1 METDPAVKLKI
12 YMLRF
17 LSLALLLAGAL
28 RADTVLVLSFFN
40 HAKSANLDWVGE
52 SIAQSVRDG
61 LASEGVLVLE
71 RADRLEAYRRLSLR
85 PGAELTH
92 ASILKIGESLDASQV
107 IYGYFELLPPEAGNA
122 QSKGSLRITARI
134 LDVKHTRQG
143 PAYSELGALEDL
155 GSLAVHLGWQT
166 LQFLNPKSAPN
177 ERAFMSARPPVR
189 LDAVESYV
197 RGLLSTS
204 PEQRHR
210 YFTQAARLDE
220 HYSQPCFQLGKTFW
234 EKKDYKVAAGWL
246 ERVARSDPRYLE
258 AQFFLGLSR
267 FANGD
272 FKGAEESFQLVSAAI
287 PLNEVYNDLGVVQA
301 QRQDY
306 TAAAASFR
314 KALEGDDADPDYH
327 YNLGAAL
334 WHAGQY
340 TAAAESLRA
349 VLARNAADND
359 ATTLLG
365 RALKGEGPRPGDTKS
380 DGKPRLKT
388 NYEEAAYRQLQAE
401 LGVKK

>member
-1 METDPAVKLKI
+1 MPRI
-12 YMLRF
+12 
-17 LSLALLLAGAL
+17 LSLVLLCAGIL
-28 RADTVLVLSFFN
+28 RADTALVLSFFN
-40 HAKSANLDWVGE
+40 HSKSANLDWVGE
-52 SIAQSVRDG
+52 SIAQSVRDA

-71 RADRLEAYRRLSLR
+71 REERLEAYRRLSLR

-92 ASILKIGESLDASQV
+92 ASVLKIGESLDASQV
-107 IYGYFELLPPEAGNA
+107 VYGFYEVLPVESGNP
-122 QSKGSLRITARI
+122 QSKGSLRITARV

-143 PAYSELGALEDL
+143 AVYSEVGALEDL
-155 GSLAVHLGWQT
+155 GSLSAHLGWQT
-166 LQFLNPKSAPN
+166 LHWLRPKDAPN
-177 ERAFMSARPPVR
+177 ERQFMLARPAVR

-204 PEQRHR
+204 AEQRHR

-220 HYSQPCFQLGKTFW
+220 HYSQPCFQLGKIFW

-246 ERVARSDPRYLE
+246 ARVARSDPHYLE

-272 FKGAEESFQLVSAAI
+272 FKGAEESFQLVAAAI

-306 TAAAASFR
+306 AAAVASFR

-327 YNLGAAL
+327 FNLGAAL
-334 WHAGQY
+334 WRAGQY
-340 TAAAESLRA
+340 AQAADSFRA
-349 VLARNAADND
+349 VLVRNSSDTE
-359 ATTLLG
+359 ATALLG
-365 RALKGEGPRPGDTKS
+365 RALKNEGPRPGDTKS
-380 DGKPRLKT
+380 DGNARLKS

-401 LGVKK
+401 LGIKK

>member
-1 METDPAVKLKI
+1 MRRI
-12 YMLRF
+12 
-17 LSLALLLAGAL
+17 LSLVLLCAGVL
-28 RADTVLVLSFFN
+28 RADTALVLSFFN
-40 HAKSANLDWVGE
+40 HSKSANLDWVGE
-52 SIAQSVRDG
+52 SIAQSVRDA

-71 RADRLEAYRRLSLR
+71 REERLEAYRRLSLR

-107 IYGYFELLPPEAGNA
+107 VYGFYEVLPAESGNP
-122 QSKGSLRITARI
+122 QSKGSLRITARV

-143 PAYSELGALEDL
+143 AVYSEVGALEDL
-155 GSLAVHLGWQT
+155 GTLSAHLGWQT
-166 LQFLNPKSAPN
+166 LHWLNPKAAPN
-177 ERAFMSARPPVR
+177 EREFMLARPAVR

-220 HYSQPCFQLGKTFW
+220 HYSSPCFQLGKTFW

-246 ERVARSDPRYLE
+246 ERVARSDPHYLE

-272 FKGAEESFQLVSAAI
+272 FKGAEECFALVAAAL

-306 TAAAASFR
+306 AAAAVSFR

-327 YNLGAAL
+327 FNLGAAL
-334 WHAGQY
+334 WRAGQY
-340 TAAAESLRA
+340 TAAADSFRA
-349 VLARNAADND
+349 VLVRNSADAE
-359 ATTLLG
+359 ATALLG
-365 RALKGEGPRPGDTKS
+365 RALKSEGPRPGDTKP
-380 DGKPRLKT
+380 DGKARLKS

-401 LGVKK
+401 LGIKK

>member
-1 METDPAVKLKI
+1 
-12 YMLRF
+12 
-17 LSLALLLAGAL
+17 LSFALLFAGAL
-28 RADTVLVLSFFN
+28 RADTALVLSFFN

-52 SIAQSVRDG
+52 SIAQSVRDS
-61 LASEGVLVLE
+61 LASEGILVLDRE
-71 RADRLEAYRRLSLR
+71 DRLEAYRRLSLR

-107 IYGYFELLPPEAGNA
+107 VYGYYELLPAEPGNA

-134 LDVKHTRQG
+134 LDLKHTRQG
-143 PAYSELGALEDL
+143 GAYSELGALEDL
-155 GSLAVHLGWQT
+155 GSLATHLGWQT
-166 LQFLNPKSAPN
+166 LEWLNPQGAPG
-177 ERAFMSARPPVR
+177 EREFMNARPAVR

-220 HYSQPCFQLGKTFW
+220 HYSQPCFQLGKSFW

-246 ERVARSDPRYLE
+246 ARVARSDPHYLE

-272 FKGAEESFQLVSAAI
+272 FKGAEESFQLVAAAV

-306 TAAAASFR
+306 VSAAASFR

-327 YNLGAAL
+327 FNLGAAL
-334 WHAGQY
+334 WRAAQY
-340 TAAAESLRA
+340 SAAADSFRA
-349 VLARNAADND
+349 VLARNAADNE
-359 ATTLLG
+359 ATILLG
-365 RALKGEGPRPGDTKS
+365 RTLKKEAPRPGDTQP

-388 NYEEAAYRQLQAE
+388 NYEEAAFRQLQAE
-401 LGVKK
+401 LGIKK

>member
-1 METDPAVKLKI
+1 MRRI
-12 YMLRF
+12 
-17 LSLALLLAGAL
+17 LSLALLFAGAL
-28 RADTVLVLSFFN
+28 RADTALVLSFFN
-40 HAKSANLDWVGE
+40 HATSANLDWVGE
-52 SIAQSVRDG
+52 SIAQSVRDS
-61 LASEGVLVLE
+61 LASEGILVLDRE
-71 RADRLEAYRRLSLR
+71 DRLEAYRRLSLR

-107 IYGYFELLPPEAGNA
+107 IYGYYELLPAEPGNA

-134 LDVKHTRQG
+134 LDLKHTRQG
-143 PAYSELGALEDL
+143 GIYSEVGALEDL
-155 GSLAVHLGWQT
+155 GWLALEW
-166 LQFLNPKSAPN
+166 LNPQGAPG
-177 ERAFMSARPPVR
+177 EREFMSARPAVR

-220 HYSQPCFQLGKTFW
+220 HYSQPCFQLGKSFW
-234 EKKDYKVAAGWL
+234 EKKDYKVDAGWL
-246 ERVARSDPRYLE
+246 ARVARSDPHYLE

-272 FKGAEESFQLVSAAI
+272 FKGAEESFQLVAAAV
-287 PLNEVYNDLGVVQA
+287 PLNEVYNDLGVVQE

-306 TAAAASFR
+306 VAAAASFR

-327 YNLGAAL
+327 FNLGAAL
-334 WHAGQY
+334 WRAAQY
-340 TAAAESLRA
+340 SAAADSFRA
-349 VLARNAADND
+349 VLARNAADNE
-359 ATTLLG
+359 ATILLG
-365 RALKGEGPRPGDTKS
+365 RTLKKEGPRPGDTKP

-388 NYEEAAYRQLQAE
+388 NYEEAAFRQLQAE
-401 LGVKK
+401 LGIKK

>member
-1 METDPAVKLKI
+1 MRRI
-12 YMLRF
+12 
-17 LSLALLLAGAL
+17 LSLALLFAGAL

-40 HAKSANLDWVGE
+40 YATSANLGWRGE
-52 SIAQSVRDG
+52 TIAQSERDS
-61 LASEGVLVLE
+61 LASEGILVLDRE
-71 RADRLEAYRRLSLR
+71 DRLEAYRRLSLR

-107 IYGYFELLPPEAGNA
+107 VYGFYELLPAEPGKE
-122 QSKGSLRITARI
+122 QSQGSLRITARI
-134 LDVKHTRQG
+134 LDLKHTRQG
-143 PAYSELGALEDL
+143 AIYSELGALEDL

-166 LQFLNPKSAPN
+166 LQWLNPKAAPD
-177 ERAFMSARPPVR
+177 EREFMKARPAVR

-210 YFTQAARLDE
+210 YFTQAARLDA

-234 EKKDYKVAAGWL
+234 ENKDYKVAAGWL
-246 ERVARSDPRYLE
+246 ERVARADPHYLE
-258 AQFFLGLSR
+258 AQFFLGLCR

-272 FKGAEESFQLVSAAI
+272 FKGAEQSFRLVAAAV

-301 QRQDY
+301 QLQDY
-306 TAAAASFR
+306 VAAAASFR

-327 YNLGAAL
+327 FNLGAAL
-334 WHAGQY
+334 WRAGQY
-340 TAAAESLRA
+340 TAAADSFRA
-349 VLARNAADND
+349 ALARNSADNE

-365 RALKGEGPRPGDTKS
+365 RTLKKEAARPVDTRP

-388 NYEEAAYRQLQAE
+388 NYDEAAFRQLQAE
-401 LGVKK
+401 LGIKR

>member
-1 METDPAVKLKI
+1 MRRI
-12 YMLRF
+12 
-17 LSLALLLAGAL
+17 LSLALLFTGAL
-28 RADTVLVLSFFN
+28 RADTALVLSFFN
-40 HAKSANLDWVGE
+40 HSQSANIEWVGE
-52 SIAQSVRDG
+52 SIAQSVRDA
-61 LASEGVLVLE
+61 LASEGVLVLARE
-71 RADRLEAYRRLSLR
+71 DRLEAYRRLSLR

-107 IYGYFELLPPEAGNA
+107 IYGFYELLPADPGNP

-143 PAYSELGALEDL
+143 AGYSELGALEDL
-155 GSLAVHLGWQT
+155 GRLATHLGWQT
-166 LQFLNPKSAPN
+166 LQWLNPKAAPD
-177 ERAFMSARPPVR
+177 EREFMKQRPAVR

-204 PEQRHR
+204 PEQRHH
-210 YFTQAARLDE
+210 YFTQAARLDAQ
-220 HYSQPCFQLGKTFW
+220 YSQPCFELGRIYW
-234 EKKDYKVAAGWL
+234 DKKDYKVAAGWL
-246 ERVARSDPRYLE
+246 ERVARSDTHYLE

-272 FKGAEESFQLVSAAI
+272 FKGAELSFQTVAETL
-287 PLNEVYNDLGVVQA
+287 PLNEVFNDLGVVQA

-327 YNLGAAL
+327 FNLGAAL
-334 WHAGQY
+334 WRAGQY
-340 TAAAESLRA
+340 TAAGDSFRA
-349 VLARNAADND
+349 ALARNSADSE
-359 ATTLLG
+359 ATTMLG
-365 RALKGEGPRPGDTKS
+365 RTIKKEGPRPGDTKP

-388 NYEEAAYRQLQAE
+388 NYEEAAFRQLQAE
-401 LGVKK
+401 LGIQK